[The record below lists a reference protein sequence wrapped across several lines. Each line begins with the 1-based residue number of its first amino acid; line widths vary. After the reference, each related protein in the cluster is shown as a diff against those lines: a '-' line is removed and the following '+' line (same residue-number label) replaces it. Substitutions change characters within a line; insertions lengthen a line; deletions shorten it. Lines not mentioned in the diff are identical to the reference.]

1 MELYYDGPFQLKFWR
16 HDLNMYHYGI
26 GYHERI
32 VDVHDGSV
40 FSTKEIIERAPCDED
55 DAIVEYMDWSNLS
68 DSF

>member
-1 MELYYDGPFQLKFWR
+1 
-16 HDLNMYHYGI
+16 MYHYGI
-26 GYHERI
+26 GYHEWI